1 MWFSKVTRKEFAIVS
16 MGSLD
21 FSFVFLISCRKMM
34 VGISPY
40 SLPGISAYVS
50 DCFESTSFS

>member
-21 FSFVFLISCRKMM
+21 FSFVFLISCRDLCEKS
-34 VGISPY
+34 G
-40 SLPGISAYVS
+40 GGGGGG
-50 DCFESTSFS
+50 EEK